1 MHSLCKTKSDLSKM
15 SPMMLHF
22 LKETEAEGHFTGLDR
37 DKGSKEKVYDKT
49 KL

>member
-1 MHSLCKTKSDLSKM
+1 MHNLCKTKSDLSKM

-22 LKETEAEGHFTGLDR
+22 LNEAEAEEHFTGLGR
-37 DKGSKEKVYDKT
+37 GRGSKEKVCGKT